1 MTYFTELRLETHPGG
16 IITNIAE
23 GSLAYEIDLRIG
35 DQLLAINESKVDDVI
50 DVQFYGADEELE
62 ILIRRGEEYLSF
74 EAHRDYGQGLGI
86 EFLHP
91 TFDTDIR
98 RCNNV
103 CEFCFVLQ
111 MAPRYRRT
119 LYIKDDDYRYSFL
132 FGHYV
137 TLTNLTDHD
146 WWKIETMGLSPL
158 YVSVHVTDLELRR
171 RFLRNDDA
179 PEILGQLRRL
189 ASIGVQTHTQLVIVP
204 GFNDGPSM
212 KQSIVDLQQLWPAVS
227 SISIVPVG
235 ITRYHRYG
243 LRTHTQAEAKTVL
256 NDIEKLQSEFRDDKG
271 VGFVQATDEW
281 YLVAGQEVPQAK
293 DYDGLQLHEN
303 GLGMVRLFQDEWN
316 TVKEEIKTWFM
327 TPRSDTLF
335 REKLEYDSLT
345 LVTGTLFSPI
355 LRHAADELVELTQVS
370 ISVLAVENA
379 VLGSTITVA
388 GLLMAQDVMSELKST
403 AIGDLVVLP
412 RLMFDHPDLISLD
425 DIPPQEIANLINRPV
440 ALADQMGDVWDALTG
455 KSDVIFNPMN
465 QS

>member
-1 MTYFTELRLETHPGG
+1 VTYFTELRLETHPGG

-86 EFLHP
+86 EFQHP

-204 GFNDGPSM
+204 GFNDGPWM

-370 ISVLAVENA
+370 ISVLAIENA

-388 GLLMAQDVMSELKST
+388 GLLMAQDVMSELMST